1 MARQRYVAWTAAGAL
16 ALAGTVAAAGSGWLG
31 LVAGALSTP
40 TSADDASS
48 NVALDDGVAFVA
60 RSARGLDIVA
70 LDRGTHRA
78 VPPLAPADRIDDVA
92 VADGL
97 LFALDATAPGH
108 LLVYRIAPGG
118 GLVHVT
124 TTPVPVGPFSG
135 VAAGGGH
142 VVVSGGTS
150 ALTLRRYAA
159 DGTLSAPVEAD
170 YGRGQPD
177 VALVPGGHVALVST
191 HVQGPRFGLTVVDI
205 GDAPLA
211 LNARGYVEIPGA
223 GFTAGGFHP
232 ANFPLQAAAFGTR
245 VLVAHGGGLDVLDA
259 PPGQA
264 PVRIGSTPLALRA
277 TAIAVDAAARR
288 AFVAGVGNGAQL
300 LEIDLADARAP
311 RILDRH
317 RLPPAGSP
325 SAIAL
330 DDRHLVVALQ
340 GGGVQFMARSAPS
353 SLHPN
358 ATETPQ

>member
-1 MARQRYVAWTAAGAL
+1 MAMRRGVAWTAAGAL
-16 ALAGTVAAAGSGWLG
+16 AMAGAVAAASSGWLG
-31 LVAGALSTP
+31 LVAGALATP
-40 TSADDASS
+40 TSADDAATNVAIADGVAYVARSTRGLDV
-48 NVALDDGVAFVA
+48 VALDA
-60 RSARGLDIVA
+60 
-70 LDRGTHRA
+70 GTHHA
-78 VPPLAPADRIDDVA
+78 LPPPAPTDRIDDVA

-97 LFALDATAPGH
+97 LFALDATMPGH
-108 LLVYRIAPGG
+108 LLVYRLDAGAPA
-118 GLVHVT
+118 LVA

-150 ALTLRRYAA
+150 ALTLRRYAP

-191 HVQGPRFGLTVVDI
+191 HVHGPRFGLTVVDI
-205 GDAPLA
+205 VDAPLG
-211 LNARGYVEIPGA
+211 LRERGYVELPGA

-232 ANFPLQAAAFGTR
+232 ANFPLQAAALGTR

-259 PPGQA
+259 PPGQP
-264 PVRIGSTPLALRA
+264 PVLVGRTPLALEA
-277 TAIAVDAAARR
+277 TAIAVDTAAQR
-288 AFVAGVGNGAQL
+288 AFVAGVGDGAQL

-311 RILDRH
+311 RIAARH
-317 RLPPAGSP
+317 PLPPDGSP
-325 SAIAL
+325 GAIAL

-340 GGGVQFMARSAPS
+340 GGGVQFQARSAPTP
-353 SLHPN
+353 LLPT

>member
-1 MARQRYVAWTAAGAL
+1 MAMRRHVAWTAAGAL

-40 TSADDASS
+40 TSADDAST
-48 NVALDDGVAFVA
+48 NLVVADGVAWIA
-60 RSARGLDIVA
+60 HSRRGLARIDLA
-70 LDRGTHRA
+70 TGARRDFA
-78 VPPLAPADRIDDVA
+78 PAAPADRIDDVA
-92 VADGL
+92 FADGL
-97 LFALDATAPGH
+97 LFALDATPPGH
-108 LLVYRIAPGG
+108 LLVFRIDVDGTPRRVAA
-118 GLVHVT
+118 
-124 TTPVPVGPFSG
+124 TPVPVEPFSG

-142 VVVSGGTS
+142 VIVSGGTS

-191 HVQGPRFGLTVVDI
+191 HVQGPRFGLTVADI
-205 GDAPLA
+205 TDAPLG
-211 LNARGYVEIPGA
+211 LHERGYVELRGA

-232 ANFPLQAAAFGTR
+232 ANFPLQAAAFGSR

-264 PVRIGSTPLALRA
+264 PVLVGSTPLALQA
-277 TAIAVDAAARR
+277 TAIAVDADARR
-288 AFVAGVGNGAQL
+288 AFVAGIGDGAQW

-311 RILDRH
+311 RILARH
-317 RLPPAGSP
+317 PLPPAGTP
-325 SAIAL
+325 GAIAL

-340 GGGVQFMARSAPS
+340 GGGVRVLARSAPT
-353 SLHPN
+353 SLPPN